1 MARGGRC
8 LLVYIVAWRRR
19 KLHEQTEKKSDRVVE
34 EEGEKGGREGGEV
47 CHVRDLKSERDSCS
61 FFRAWFREM

>member
-1 MARGGRC
+1 M
-8 LLVYIVAWRRR
+8 
-19 KLHEQTEKKSDRVVE
+19 HEQTEKKSDRVVE